1 MRTKSLYG
9 KSCCW
14 RNSYY
19 FILPC
24 LKKHTN
30 YFEKKETKKVRH
42 NFEYLKNSL
51 INVCFS
57 FGYASSN
64 DFELITKHFTRKFMD
79 SFRSSKPSVKQ
90 VLHKYRPI
98 AV

>member
-1 MRTKSLYG
+1 MKWEQNYVMERVFVG
-9 KSCCW
+9 VI
-14 RNSYY
+14 
-19 FILPC
+19 FIILPC
-24 LKKHTN
+24 LKNHIN
-30 YFEKKETKKVRH
+30 YFEQKETKKVWH
-42 NFEYLKNSL
+42 IFEYFKNSL
-51 INVCFS
+51 ISVCYS